1 MIIEVDRNIYNDAC
15 ISKVVY
21 TLSDRF
27 NCNRQL
33 IETKEYIKIE
43 LIKTDNIIN
52 ESDIKTLFFQKLNDY
67 KLREIIKEETKDI
80 NTILYLKAFA
90 DCDQLLEEDE
100 E

>member
-21 TLSDRF
+21 ALSDRF

-43 LIKTDNIIN
+43 PVKTDSTIS

-67 KLREIIKEETKDI
+67 KLRVIIQEETKDI

-90 DCDQLLEEDE
+90 DCDQLLDEDE
-100 E
+100 V

>member
-21 TLSDRF
+21 ALSDRF
-27 NCNRQL
+27 NCNRQPR
-33 IETKEYIKIE
+33 ETKEYIKIE
-43 LIKTDNIIN
+43 PVKTDSTIS

-67 KLREIIKEETKDI
+67 KLRVIIQEETKDI

-100 E
+100 V

>member
-1 MIIEVDRNIYNDAC
+1 MIIPIDRNIYNDSC

-21 TLSDRF
+21 ILSDRF
-27 NCNRQL
+27 KCNRQL
-33 IETKEYIKIE
+33 SDAIEYISIE
-43 LIKTDNIIN
+43 PVIN
-52 ESDIKTLFFQKLNDY
+52 DKSFSDSEIETLFFQVLNDY
-67 KLREIIKEETKDI
+67 KLREIIREETKDI